1 MLRKLFRAL
10 HLGELQIYFTMFQAM
25 ISHPRIYLASQSPR
39 RRELLKQ
46 IGVHYEILLLRNDAR
61 REPGVDETPH
71 AGEPPVDYVQ
81 RVCREKARTG
91 WDTLVLR
98 NLPLLPV
105 LAADTTVTL
114 DGKIIGKPDNH
125 EHAAEILRMLSG
137 TRHQVLTAVAIALED
152 RLETRLSETTITFD
166 TLSEERIHRYLLT
179 NEAHDKAGAYGIQG
193 HAGAFVKHI
202 DGSYSSV
209 MGLPLYETV
218 ELLKLFGYPAP

>member
-1 MLRKLFRAL
+1 MSIKR
-10 HLGELQIYFTMFQAM
+10 
-25 ISHPRIYLASQSPR
+25 PRIYLVSQSPR

-46 IGVHYEILLLRNDAR
+46 IGINFEVLLLRNDPR
-61 REPGVDETPH
+61 RRVFVDETPL
-71 AGEPPVDYVQ
+71 AGEDPTEYVK
-81 RVCREKARTG
+81 RICRDKALAG
-91 WDTLVLR
+91 WETLELR
-98 NLPLLPV
+98 NLPQFPV

-114 DGKIIGKPDNH
+114 DGRIIGKPDNN

-137 TRHQVLTAVAIALED
+137 SSHQVLTAVAMAFGE
-152 RLETRLSETTITFD
+152 RMEMRLSTTTITFD
-166 TLSEERIHRYLLT
+166 TLSEERIRSYLLT

-202 DGSYSSV
+202 DGSYTGV